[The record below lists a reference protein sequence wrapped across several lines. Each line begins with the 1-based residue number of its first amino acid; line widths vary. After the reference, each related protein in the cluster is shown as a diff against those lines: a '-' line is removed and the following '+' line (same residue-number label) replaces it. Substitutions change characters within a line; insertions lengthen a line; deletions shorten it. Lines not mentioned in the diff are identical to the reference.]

1 MESGSGNKNS
11 IFEVE
16 SSYEPICWVN
26 HFGDNINRK
35 RRGGV
40 QIQFSWLWWVA
51 PCSVIVKAP
60 RFGSYLQNGKYLES
74 NQIPVKHWSDV
85 HETKMIKTLTKSK
98 SEPALLLPFPA
109 LKLGVFPN
117 HMGFWK
123 EWKIG
128 KEFIDLIFA
137 HKWNR
142 EQQGALLPIN
152 MHKFTCWNGRKADR
166 WTLGG
171 DFTFPAQETVEI

>member
-1 MESGSGNKNS
+1 MESGSDNKDL

-74 NQIPVKHWSDV
+74 NQISVKHWSDV

-98 SEPALLLPFPA
+98 SEPALLVPFPA
-109 LKLGVFPN
+109 LKSFQTTWDFEKN
-117 HMGFWK
+117 
-123 EWKIG
+123 G
-128 KEFIDLIFA
+128 KLEKNL
-137 HKWNR
+137 
-142 EQQGALLPIN
+142 
-152 MHKFTCWNGRKADR
+152 
-166 WTLGG
+166 
-171 DFTFPAQETVEI
+171 